1 MISRGALK
9 DFTVL
14 NFAGALLEVSLVGND
29 DAIKRESGN
38 KHYKEN
44 KRIDRRIKAL
54 REKTKEV
61 LTEVGNLCTED
72 EAKYAKKSLNKVGKL
87 LYWFEQNDQNINL
100 EILALYII
108 FINFDANER
117 KQIPLH
123 QVYSWFANSDNY
135 LDTNAEMISELLS
148 GDTETKMFLLA
159 YECVSKLK
167 G

>member
-9 DFTVL
+9 DFLVL
-14 NFAGALLEVSLVGND
+14 NFAGALFEVSLANNT
-29 DAIKRESGN
+29 DAIQRTNDN

-54 REKTKEV
+54 RIKTQEV
-61 LTEVGNLCTED
+61 MAEVGSLCDEDKVRYVKKNLD
-72 EAKYAKKSLNKVGKL
+72 KVGKL
-87 LYWFEQNDQNINL
+87 LYWFEKNDQNINL

-108 FINFDANER
+108 FVNFDKNER
-117 KQIPLH
+117 KQMPLH

-148 GDTETKMFLLA
+148 GNTETKMFLLA
-159 YECVSKLK
+159 YECVSRLK